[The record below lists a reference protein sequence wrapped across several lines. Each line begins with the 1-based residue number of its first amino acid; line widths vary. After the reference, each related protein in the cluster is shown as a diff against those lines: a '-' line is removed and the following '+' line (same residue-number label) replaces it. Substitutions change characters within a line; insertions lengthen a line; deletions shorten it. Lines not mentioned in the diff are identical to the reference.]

1 MFDSTES
8 PSSLLSDAPNPPIQH
23 NSNIESKVPS
33 ETNSHRHQDSKCTVP
48 APYDSTTL
56 SDVVSH
62 SPTND
67 VDDANSSTTLPPD
80 SSISNSLNPGTS
92 RNEPKKKKHKSQDKN
107 IIQSTDEFLNLNQL
121 ANQIENLSTEVPLQT
136 LSQTPSVSLDQVDT
150 DMMQIDSVLKA
161 LNTGTFDKSNMM
173 TINQLT
179 AQIPQVS
186 R

>member
-8 PSSLLSDAPNPPIQH
+8 PSSLLSDAPNPPIQR
-23 NSNIESKVPS
+23 NSNIVPS
-33 ETNSHRHQDSKCTVP
+33 ETNSHSSLQDSKCTVP
-48 APYDSTTL
+48 APYDCTALT
-56 SDVVSH
+56 DVVSH

-80 SSISNSLNPGTS
+80 SSISDSLNPGTS
-92 RNEPKKKKHKSQDKN
+92 QNEPKKKNHKSQDKN
-107 IIQSTDEFLNLNQL
+107 VIQSTDEFLNLNQL
-121 ANQIENLSTEVPLQT
+121 ANQIENLSTEVPTRT
-136 LSQTPSVSLDQVDT
+136 LSQTPSVSMDQVDT

-186 R
+186 RNY